1 MLMYATTVCVAV
13 AVVVFFCLHSITHCY
28 FAYSQCNC
36 MHVTIKVIGRLCIA
50 CNWACIYQTHS
61 NNNFIVV
68 VTHSRYCTR
77 TPSMAI
83 EENVYLRVEICTLIG
98 AGAWVTV
105 VECVCI
111 LNRWFMCEY
120 SKIEGHRTYGSYA
133 IAMNAVHCRPWLHG
147 YARWYRRQYAIHM
160 QCQLFQM
167 HCTSCIFD
175 LTSI

>member
-1 MLMYATTVCVAV
+1 MLLLYVLLLLLLYFS
-13 AVVVFFCLHSITHCY
+13 VFIPSPIAISHI
-28 FAYSQCNC
+28 YSQCNC

-83 EENVYLRVEICTLIG
+83 DENVYLRVEICTLIG
-98 AGAWVTV
+98 RGAWVTV

-120 SKIEGHRTYGSYA
+120 SKIDGHRTWSSYA